1 MFRLFFVATLNIYRD
16 YFKGH
21 HNRYKSVKLDAKVL
35 FKQIVTGDKFVLV
48 HLSLE
53 EAAALVRH
61 RVLQPM
67 SFMIFIVLMN

>member
-1 MFRLFFVATLNIYRD
+1 M
-16 YFKGH
+16 
-21 HNRYKSVKLDAKVL
+21 KLDANVL